1 LLLTVLNASHALQ
14 LTAGNVAISAIAVG
28 GVPGVVGALVG
39 LRLTAQLRTITREA
53 PRLLGNVAKAV
64 ESTRQRRG
72 GWAIGELAEL
82 AQGIDALHVRVR
94 LADAMAERHR
104 HAAETASAGMF
115 ELLSG
120 LVAAEEGTRGQLSA
134 ELHDTAAQSLMLA
147 RTRLS
152 EVLEDPT
159 ITLPRQVHL
168 AGEYVSE
175 AEDQV
180 RAVMARTRPPALRD
194 GDLARAVGQ
203 FRDDMQARYG
213 LQVAIA
219 WPSQAYPLPLVTAI
233 TIYRFLQEALLNVV
247 KHSDGDAATV
257 SLVVTE
263 TDVTACV
270 TDTGPGFDPALVKPE
285 RGRHVGLGLLR
296 ERARLAGGSVEVASA
311 PGSSTTLTLRLPRTA
326 SAMSTLREAT
336 AAVAGATP
344 QQRHEAQPSSAAT
357 RPATPAAPAAV
368 PATVPAGT
376 PASADDRTQTTPV
389 AAAIAMP
396 ASTSVPAATVP
407 ANGAV

>member
-1 LLLTVLNASHALQ
+1 VTTAVATVLLLALLDLTHALH
-14 LTAGNVAISAIAVG
+14 LTASTIAVYAVAVAS
-28 GVPGVVGALVG
+28 VPGLLGALVG
-39 LRLTAQLRTITREA
+39 LRLTAQLRTITSEA
-53 PRLLGNVAKAV
+53 PRLLGNVAEAV
-64 ESTRQRRG
+64 ESTRQHRG

-94 LADAMAERHR
+94 LADELAERHR
-104 HAAETASAGMF
+104 RTAETSSAGMF

-147 RTRLS
+147 RTRLA
-152 EVLEDPT
+152 EVIEDPS
-159 ITLPRQVHL
+159 ITLPRQVLL
-168 AGEYVSE
+168 AGEHVAE

-203 FRDDMQARYG
+203 FRDDLNARYG
-213 LQVAIA
+213 LQVAIN

-233 TIYRFLQEALLNVV
+233 TIYRFMQEALLNVV
-247 KHSDGDAATV
+247 KHSDGDTATI
-257 SLVVTE
+257 SLDVTE
-263 TDVTACV
+263 TEVMATV
-270 TDTGPGFDPALVKPE
+270 TDAGPGFDPALVKPE

-296 ERARLAGGSVEVASA
+296 ERARLAGGSVDVASA

-336 AAVAGATP
+336 AAVAGAAP
-344 QQRHEAQPSSAAT
+344 QPRHETNPAAVT
-357 RPATPAAPAAV
+357 APAAPAS
-368 PATVPAGT
+368 PTTVPARGL
-376 PASADDRTQTTPV
+376 A
-389 AAAIAMP
+389 
-396 ASTSVPAATVP
+396 
-407 ANGAV
+407 